1 MKENGMSQEAMET
14 EELESAGLSR
24 RNFMKTAA
32 VVGASVLAVQSV
44 GRKDAHAEETAKGQ
58 AKAASAAAAGG
69 GAKKLSDVLKVA
81 REKMYPR
88 CRVCPE
94 CDGVACSGEVP
105 GMGGIDSGKAFRN
118 NLQALASYNLK
129 MRTFHNVKSPDTSMT
144 LFGAKLSMPILSG
157 ITGGV
162 TYNMGLGGKVSEEE
176 YAEGIIGGCVLAG
189 TIGFAAD
196 GIGDPISV
204 YETRL
209 QTVAKYRGRA
219 VAQIKPRTQAEIIE
233 RIRLIEKA
241 GAPFFAMDIDS
252 AGRANRALPGKTV
265 EPKTLKQLKEIVQST
280 KLPFLIKGV
289 MTPEEALMALEI
301 GAAGIIVSNH
311 GGRVLDHTPG
321 TAQVLP
327 AIADK
332 VKGRM
337 IIIADGGVRYGAD
350 VLKMLALGA
359 NAVLVGR
366 PLVRGS
372 VGGGAEGVSLMLKK
386 LQDELVVAMTLTGTA
401 DVKKVSRNILA

>member
-1 MKENGMSQEAMET
+1 MSDEMIETLEQEG
-14 EELESAGLSR
+14 AGFSR

-32 VVGASVLAVQSV
+32 AVGASVLAVQAV
-44 GRKDAHAEETAKGQ
+44 GRREAQAAEEVKKE

-69 GAKKLSDVLKVA
+69 STKKLSDVLKTC

-94 CDGVACSGEVP
+94 CNGVACSGEVP
-105 GMGGIDSGKAFRN
+105 GMGGLDSGKAFRN
-118 NLQALASYNLK
+118 NLEALAKYDLK
-129 MRTFHNVKSPDTSMT
+129 MKTFHEVKKPDTTLT

-176 YAEGIIGGCVLAG
+176 YAEGIIGGCASVG

-196 GIGDPISV
+196 GIGDPLSV

-209 QTVAKYRGRA
+209 QTVAKYRGKA
-219 VAQIKPRTQAEIIE
+219 AAQIKPRTQAEIIE

-241 GAPFFAMDIDS
+241 GAPFFAIDIDS

-265 EPKTLKQLKEIVQST
+265 EPKSLKQLREIAKST
-280 KLPFLIKGV
+280 KLPFIIKGI
-289 MTPEEALMALEI
+289 MTPEEAEAAVEV
-301 GAAGIIVSNH
+301 GAAGIVVSNH

-327 AIADK
+327 QIADK
-332 VKGRM
+332 VKGRLV
-337 IIIADGGVRYGAD
+337 IFADGGVRYGAD

-359 NAVLVGR
+359 DAVLVGR
-366 PLVRGS
+366 PLLRGS
-372 VGGGAEGVSLMLKK
+372 VGGGAEGVALTLKK
-386 LQDELVVAMTLTGTA
+386 MHEELLVAMILTGTA
-401 DVKKVSRNILA
+401 DVKKVSRSIIA

>member
-1 MKENGMSQEAMET
+1 MSIET
-14 EELESAGLSR
+14 EELETAGVSR
-24 RNFMKTAA
+24 RDFMKTAA
-32 VVGASVLAVQSV
+32 VVGAGVLAVQAV
-44 GRKDAHAEETAKGQ
+44 GRSEAHAEEAKDGAKTA
-58 AKAASAAAAGG
+58 AKAATAAAAGG
-69 GAKKLSDVLKVA
+69 GTKKVSDVLKVA

-118 NLQALASYNLK
+118 NIQALAKYDLK
-129 MRTFHNVKSPDTSMT
+129 MKTFHNVKTPDTST
-144 LFGAKLSMPILSG
+144 TIFGTKLSMPIMSG

-176 YAEGIIGGCVLAG
+176 YAEGIIGGCVQAG

-196 GIGDPISV
+196 GIGDPLSV

-209 QTVAKYRGRA
+209 KTVAKYPGKA
-219 VAQIKPRTQAEIIE
+219 AAQIKPRTQAEIIE
-233 RIRLIEKA
+233 RIRLIEKT
-241 GAPFFAMDIDS
+241 GAPFFAVDIDS
-252 AGRANRALPGKTV
+252 AGRAARALPGKTV
-265 EPKTLKQLKEIVQST
+265 EPKTLKQLKEIAKST
-280 KLPFLIKGV
+280 KLPFIIKGI
-289 MTPEEALMALEI
+289 MTPEEAQMAVEV
-301 GAAGIIVSNH
+301 GAAGIVVSNH

-332 VKGRM
+332 VKGKVV
-337 IIIADGGVRYGAD
+337 ILVDGGVRYGAD

-359 NAVLVGR
+359 DAVLVGR

-372 VGGGAEGVSLMLKK
+372 VGGGPEGVALMLKK
-386 LQDELVVAMTLTGTA
+386 MQDELVVAMTLTGTPS
-401 DVKKVSRNILA
+401 VKKVSRKILA

>member
-1 MKENGMSQEAMET
+1 MS
-14 EELESAGLSR
+14 EEYNESAEQECTGVNR

-32 VVGASVLAVQSV
+32 VFGAGVLAVQAV
-44 GRKDAHAEETAKGQ
+44 GRKEAHAAEDAKKD

-118 NLQALASYNLK
+118 NIKALDKYELK
-129 MRTFHNVKSPDTSMT
+129 MRTFHDVKKPDTTMT

-176 YAEGIIGGCVLAG
+176 YAEGIIGGCAQVG
-189 TIGFAAD
+189 TLGFAAD
-196 GIGDPISV
+196 GIGDPLSV

-209 QTVAKYRGRA
+209 QTVAKYRGHA

-233 RIRLIEKA
+233 RIRLIEKT
-241 GAPFFAMDIDS
+241 GAPFFAIDIDS
-252 AGRANRALPGKTV
+252 AGRASRALPGKTV
-265 EPKTLKQLKEIVQST
+265 EPKTLKQLREIVQST

-289 MTPEEALMALEI
+289 MTPEEALMALEV

-327 AIADK
+327 LIAEK

-337 IIIADGGVRYGAD
+337 IILVDGGVRYGAD

-359 NAVLVGR
+359 DAVLVGR

-372 VGGGAEGVSLMLKK
+372 VGGGVEGVALMLKK
-386 LQDELVVAMTLTGTA
+386 LNDELQVAMTLTGTA
-401 DVKKVSRNILA
+401 DVKKVSRNILV

>member
-1 MKENGMSQEAMET
+1 MSEEFIEAVEQEG
-14 EELESAGLSR
+14 AGFSR

-32 VVGASVLAVQSV
+32 VVGASVLAVQAV
-44 GRKDAHAEETAKGQ
+44 GRREAQAAEEAKKE

-69 GAKKLSDVLKVA
+69 STKKLSDVLKSC

-94 CDGVACSGEVP
+94 CNGVACSGEVP
-105 GMGGIDSGKAFRN
+105 GMGGLDSGKAFRN
-118 NLQALASYNLK
+118 NLEALAKYDLK
-129 MRTFHNVKSPDTSMT
+129 MKTFHEVKKPDTTLT

-176 YAEGIIGGCVLAG
+176 YAEGIIGGCASVG

-196 GIGDPISV
+196 GIGDPLSV

-209 QTVAKYRGRA
+209 KTVAKYRGQA
-219 VAQIKPRTQAEIIE
+219 AAQIKPRTQAEIIE
-233 RIRLIEKA
+233 RIRLIERT
-241 GAPFFAMDIDS
+241 GAPFFAIDIDS

-265 EPKTLKQLKEIVQST
+265 EPKSLKQLREIAKST
-280 KLPFLIKGV
+280 KLPFIIKGI
-289 MTPEEALMALEI
+289 MTPEEALAAVEV
-301 GAAGIIVSNH
+301 GAAGIVVSNH

-327 AIADK
+327 EIADK
-332 VKGRM
+332 VKGRLV
-337 IIIADGGVRYGAD
+337 IFVDGGVRYGAD

-359 NAVLVGR
+359 DAVLVGR
-366 PLVRGS
+366 PLLRGS
-372 VGGGAEGVSLMLKK
+372 VGGGAEGVAMTLKK
-386 LQDELVVAMTLTGTA
+386 MHEELLVAMILTGTA
-401 DVKKVSRNILA
+401 DVKKVSRSIIA

>member
-1 MKENGMSQEAMET
+1 MSIELEGL
-14 EELESAGLSR
+14 EELERGTVSR
-24 RNFMKTAA
+24 RDFIKTAA
-32 VVGASVLAVQSV
+32 VVGASVLAVQGV
-44 GRKDAHAEETAKGQ
+44 VRGEAHAEESAKDSAKTA
-58 AKAASAAAAGG
+58 AKTASAVAAGG

-118 NLQALASYNLK
+118 NLQALAKYDLK
-129 MRTFHNVKSPDTSMT
+129 MRTFHDVKTPDTSMT

-162 TYNMGLGGKVSEEE
+162 TYNMGLGGKVGEDE

-189 TIGFAAD
+189 TMGFAAD
-196 GIGDPISV
+196 GIGDPLSV
-204 YETRL
+204 YETRIK
-209 QTVAKYRGRA
+209 TVAKYRGKA

-233 RIRLIEKA
+233 RIRLLEQA
-241 GAPFFAMDIDS
+241 GAPFFAIDIDS
-252 AGRANRALPGKTV
+252 AGRAARALPGKTV
-265 EPKTLKQLKEIVQST
+265 EPKTPKQLREIVKST

-289 MTPEEALMALEI
+289 MTVEEAQMAYEV
-301 GAAGIIVSNH
+301 GAAGIVVSNH

-332 VKGRM
+332 VKGKLV
-337 IIIADGGVRYGAD
+337 ILVDGGVRYGAD

-359 NAVLVGR
+359 DAVLVGR

-372 VGGGAEGVSLMLKK
+372 VGGGAEGVALMLKK
-386 LQDELVVAMTLTGTA
+386 MQDELVVAMTLTGTA
-401 DVKKVSRNILA
+401 DVKKVSRKILA

>member
-1 MKENGMSQEAMET
+1 MSETSWESVEQE
-14 EELESAGLSR
+14 GGVSR
-24 RNFMKTAA
+24 RNFIKTAA
-32 VVGASVLAVQSV
+32 VMGAGVLAVQAV
-44 GRKDAHAEETAKGQ
+44 GRNEAHAAEDAKKE

-94 CDGVACSGEVP
+94 CNGVACSGEVP

-118 NLQALASYNLK
+118 NLEALAKYDLK
-129 MRTFHNVKSPDTSMT
+129 MRTFHDVKSPDTSLT
-144 LFGAKLSMPILSG
+144 LFGTKLSMPIISG

-176 YAEGIIGGCVLAG
+176 YAEGIIGGCILAG

-196 GIGDPISV
+196 GIGDPLSV

-209 QTVAKYRGRA
+209 KTVAKYRGRA

-233 RIRLIEKA
+233 RIRLIEQT
-241 GAPFFAMDIDS
+241 GAPFFAIDIDS
-252 AGRANRALPGKTV
+252 AGRASRALPGKTV
-265 EPKTLKQLKEIVQST
+265 EPKTLKQLREIAKST

-289 MTPEEALMALEI
+289 MTPEEALAAIEV
-301 GAAGIIVSNH
+301 GAAGIVVSNH
-311 GGRVLDHTPG
+311 GGRVMDHTPG
-321 TAQVLP
+321 TAQVL
-327 AIADK
+327 AEIADA
-332 VKGRM
+332 VKGR
-337 IIIADGGVRYGAD
+337 IVILADGGVRYGAD

-372 VGGGAEGVSLMLKK
+372 VGGGAEGVATILKK
-386 LQDELVVAMTLTGTA
+386 MNEELVVAMTLTGTA
-401 DVKKVSRNILA
+401 DVKKVSRKILA

>member
-1 MKENGMSQEAMET
+1 MSEESRESLEQE
-14 EELESAGLSR
+14 GGVSR
-24 RNFMKTAA
+24 RNFIKTAA
-32 VVGASVLAVQSV
+32 VMGAGVLAVQAV
-44 GRKDAHAEETAKGQ
+44 GRNEAHAAEDAKKE

-94 CDGVACSGEVP
+94 CNGVACSGEVP

-118 NLQALASYNLK
+118 NLEALAKYDLK
-129 MRTFHNVKSPDTSMT
+129 MRTFHDVKSPDTSMT
-144 LFGAKLSMPILSG
+144 LFGTKLSMPIISG

-176 YAEGIIGGCVLAG
+176 YAEGIIGGCILAG

-196 GIGDPISV
+196 GIGDPLSV

-209 QTVAKYRGRA
+209 KTVAKYRGRA

-233 RIRLIEKA
+233 RIRLIEQA
-241 GAPFFAMDIDS
+241 GAPFFAIDIDS
-252 AGRANRALPGKTV
+252 AGRASRALPGKTV
-265 EPKTLKQLKEIVQST
+265 EPKTLKQLREIAKST
-280 KLPFLIKGV
+280 KLPFLIKGI
-289 MTPEEALMALEI
+289 MTPEEALAAIEV
-301 GAAGIIVSNH
+301 GAAGIVVSNH
-311 GGRVLDHTPG
+311 GGRVMDHTPG

-327 AIADK
+327 EIADA
-332 VKGRM
+332 VQGR
-337 IIIADGGVRYGAD
+337 IVILADGGVRYGAD

-372 VGGGAEGVSLMLKK
+372 VGGGAEGVATILKK
-386 LQDELVVAMTLTGTA
+386 MNEELVVAMTLTGTA
-401 DVKKVSRNILA
+401 DVKKVSRKILA

>member
-1 MKENGMSQEAMET
+1 MM
-14 EELESAGLSR
+14 EELIESAEQERGGVSR
-24 RNFMKTAA
+24 RSFIKTAA
-32 VVGASVLAVQSV
+32 VVGAGMLAVQAA
-44 GRKDAHAEETAKGQ
+44 GRSEAQAAEDSKQAAK
-58 AKAASAAAAGG
+58 KASDAAAGG

-118 NLQALASYNLK
+118 NLQALAAYNLR
-129 MRTFHNVKSPDTSMT
+129 MLTFHEVKKPDTSLT

-157 ITGGV
+157 VTGGV

-176 YAEGIIGGCVLAG
+176 YAEGIIGGCVQAG
-189 TIGFAAD
+189 TMGFAAD
-196 GIGDPISV
+196 GIGDPLSV

-209 QTVAKYRGRA
+209 KTVAKYRGRA
-219 VAQIKPRTQAEIIE
+219 VAQIKPRTQTEIIE
-233 RIRLIEKA
+233 RIRLLEQVGVPI
-241 GAPFFAMDIDS
+241 FALDIDS
-252 AGRANRALPGKTV
+252 AGRASRALPGKTV
-265 EPKTLKQLKEIVQST
+265 EPKSLKQLREIARST
-280 KLPFLIKGV
+280 KLPFVIKGV
-289 MTPEEALMALEI
+289 MTPEEAVMAYEV
-301 GAAGIIVSNH
+301 GAAGIVVSNH

-332 VKGRM
+332 VKGKLL
-337 IIIADGGVRYGAD
+337 ILADGGVRYGGD

-359 NAVLVGR
+359 SAVLVGR

-372 VGGGAEGVSLMLKK
+372 VGGGAEGVALMLKK
-386 LQDELVVAMTLTGTA
+386 MQDELVVAMTLTGTA
-401 DVKKVSRNILA
+401 DVKNVSRSIII